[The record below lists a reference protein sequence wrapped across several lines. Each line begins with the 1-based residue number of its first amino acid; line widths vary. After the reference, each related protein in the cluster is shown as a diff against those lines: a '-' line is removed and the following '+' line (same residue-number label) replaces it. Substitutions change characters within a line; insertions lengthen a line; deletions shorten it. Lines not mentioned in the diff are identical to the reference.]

1 MRASR
6 DHRSPGVAADDRG
19 SPLVSSCVAGLV
31 QTLDKLA
38 ESCVMHLT
46 PDKLHFVVVSET
58 KENVNLHVSA
68 DVSQVC
74 LSVLTATS
82 APPPVCP

>member
-1 MRASR
+1 
-6 DHRSPGVAADDRG
+6 
-19 SPLVSSCVAGLV
+19 
-31 QTLDKLA
+31 
-38 ESCVMHLT
+38 MHLT